1 MESKEKVMD
10 KKWYQ
15 SKTLWTNTVIL
26 VLAIVSALTEFFV
39 GFGWSTEV
47 LVSITA
53 VANIALRF
61 LTEKSIKVL

>member
-1 MESKEKVMD
+1 MD

-26 VLAIVSALTEFFV
+26 VLAIVSALTEYFV